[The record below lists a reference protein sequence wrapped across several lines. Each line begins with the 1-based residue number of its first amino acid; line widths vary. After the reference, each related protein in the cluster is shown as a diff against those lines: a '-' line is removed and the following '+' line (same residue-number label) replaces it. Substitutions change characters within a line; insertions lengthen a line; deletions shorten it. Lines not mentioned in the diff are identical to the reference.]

1 MIWMEIDT
9 GRRAPERRAPERR
22 ALERRRM
29 ERTAV
34 AKKRE
39 EIIQRPVQEA
49 KKVGIVLRCGQWCG
63 RWLLKAFGLKSTR
76 SD

>member
-1 MIWMEIDT
+1 MILMEIDT
-9 GRRAPERRAPERR
+9 GKRERR
-22 ALERRRM
+22 ALERRVPERRRAERM
-29 ERTAV
+29 AA
-34 AKKRE
+34 AKKRV

-49 KKVGIVLRCGQWCG
+49 KKVGIALRCGRWCG